1 MVSFVSDG
9 RCVGLVLFPVGG
21 EALTGQVYRVPC
33 PSCGTLM
40 LAESSACRSCA
51 QAFRKKASKER
62 PYSGITELEP
72 LETWRCDRCPYWI
85 YDERSVVADAAKHH
99 EREAH

>member
-1 MVSFVSDG
+1 
-9 RCVGLVLFPVGG
+9 
-21 EALTGQVYRVPC
+21 
-33 PSCGTLM
+33 M

-62 PYSGITELEP
+62 PYAGVAELEP
-72 LETWRCDRCPYWI
+72 LQTWRCPVARCPYWI
-85 YDERSVVADAAKHH
+85 FDEASVVSDAVKHH